1 MTHRMRLG
9 LLLVCLVMWGGAL
22 AQAQDSALLGPLKQQ
37 WENIRRNVV
46 GTAEVVPE
54 DMYSFRPTPE
64 VRSLREQLIHIVEE
78 NYFFMGMVS
87 GEREQ
92 PPGNLQTKAQIIQ
105 ALNDSYDYGAQVL
118 DGLNDSTAMEA
129 VPLMGNPPGPP
140 LVGGPHEHR
149 GQPES
154 LRKSGR
160 LYADERHRPAVQPA
174 AVEPACPIG
183 LRNFIC

>member
-9 LLLVCLVMWGGAL
+9 LLLVCFGMWGGAL

-118 DGLNDSTAMEA
+118 DGLNDSTAMET
-129 VPLMGNPPGPP
+129 VPLMGNRQGPRWSAALMNIADNQNHYGNLVVYMRMNGIVPP
-140 LVGGPHEHR
+140 
-149 GQPES
+149 S
-154 LRKSGR
+154 S
-160 LYADERHRPAVQPA
+160 RP
-174 AVEPACPIG
+174 
-183 LRNFIC
+183 R

>member
-9 LLLVCLVMWGGAL
+9 LLLVCLVTWGGAL

-54 DMYSFRPTPE
+54 DLYGFRPTPE
-64 VRSLREQLIHIVEE
+64 VRTLSEQLIHIIEE

-118 DGLNDSTAMEA
+118 DGLNDSTAMET
-129 VPLMGNPPGPP
+129 VPLMGNRQGPRWSAALMNIADNQNHYGNLVVYMRMNDIVPPSSRP
-140 LVGGPHEHR
+140 R
-149 GQPES
+149 GQ
-154 LRKSGR
+154 
-160 LYADERHRPAVQPA
+160 
-174 AVEPACPIG
+174 
-183 LRNFIC
+183 

>member
-92 PPGNLQTKAQIIQ
+92 PPGNLQTKVQIIQ

-118 DGLNDSTAMEA
+118 DGLNESTAMET
-129 VPLMGNPPGPP
+129 VPLMGNRQGPRWSAALMNIADNQNHYGNLVVYMRMNGIVPP
-140 LVGGPHEHR
+140 
-149 GQPES
+149 S
-154 LRKSGR
+154 S
-160 LYADERHRPAVQPA
+160 RP
-174 AVEPACPIG
+174 
-183 LRNFIC
+183 R

>member
-9 LLLVCLVMWGGAL
+9 LLLVCLVTWGGAL

-54 DMYSFRPTPE
+54 DLYGFRPTPE
-64 VRSLREQLIHIVEE
+64 VRTLSEQLIHIIEE

-118 DGLNDSTAMEA
+118 DGLNDSTAMET
-129 VPLMGNPPGPP
+129 VPLMGNRQGPRWSAALMNIADNQNHYGNLVVYMRMNGIVPP
-140 LVGGPHEHR
+140 
-149 GQPES
+149 S
-154 LRKSGR
+154 S
-160 LYADERHRPAVQPA
+160 RP
-174 AVEPACPIG
+174 
-183 LRNFIC
+183 R

>member
-9 LLLVCLVMWGGAL
+9 LLLVCLVVWGGAL
-22 AQAQDSALLGPLKQQ
+22 AQAQDSALLDPLKQQ

-54 DMYSFRPTPE
+54 DLYGFRPTPE
-64 VRSLREQLIHIVEE
+64 VRTLSEQLIHIIEE

-105 ALNDSYDYGAQVL
+105 ALSDSYDYGAQVL
-118 DGLNDSTAMEA
+118 DGLNDSTAMET
-129 VPLMGNPPGPP
+129 VPLMGNRQGPRWSAALMNIADNQNHYGNLVVYMRMNGIVPPSSRP
-140 LVGGPHEHR
+140 R
-149 GQPES
+149 GQ
-154 LRKSGR
+154 
-160 LYADERHRPAVQPA
+160 
-174 AVEPACPIG
+174 
-183 LRNFIC
+183 